1 MDAPKT
7 KRGPGRPKKSEV
19 ETTFQ
24 PDPEVVSPALVEP
37 SQVLEIKHVIRTLNW
52 SGETV
57 EGSQPGI
64 LIEDYL
70 NQNYFSQGYVLHDV
84 YPLEIVQSIEGKAFG
99 NTLLYVLVK
108 YAQ

>member
-24 PDPEVVSPALVEP
+24 PDPEVVSPA
-37 SQVLEIKHVIRTLNW
+37 
-52 SGETV
+52 TV